1 MRMLLEVYVIFA
13 ILTEFTLVLASNS
26 PGEGTG
32 QKAHFSLKDTPGS
45 FTVHA
50 NKILAKV
57 SSKPDSIKVIVKPGM
72 AEFPVPQLP
81 TQKPLVHV
89 VSPAIVRPVGGWN
102 FMSFGRRKRS
112 RIENG
117 KESSLG
123 ESGEEDGERKH
134 FGKNLFKRSRIHSGH
149 STVRKYIVKP
159 EKLRKIRARI
169 EKERKGNSPKSFGEV
184 HGNRKHF
191 GRDLFKRLGRKNTV
205 RKSLVEPRKGHEQS
219 RFKNIDS
226 NINIAKHFGQAN
238 GLHRRLETH
247 WNSRK
252 FKQVKGNVRSGQKR
266 ESIERSMKV
275 KGGAGKFNLH
285 VDKKLANVSSS
296 TGGVE
301 IFIKNPSPKQISQLP
316 REMLQL
322 PGAMLQLPNGMSQ
335 LYSRM
340 PQSPVPVSQYPTG
353 ISQLP
358 KEKPWVLV
366 RLPYDW
372 TGASNQDDDE

>member
-1 MRMLLEVYVIFA
+1 MCMLLEVYVIFA
-13 ILTEFTLVLASNS
+13 ILTEFTSVLASNS

-32 QKAHFSLKDTPGS
+32 QKAHFSLEDTPGS

-123 ESGEEDGERKH
+123 ESGEGDGKRKH
-134 FGKNLFKRSRIHSGH
+134 FGKNLFKRSRIHSGY
-149 STVRKYIVKP
+149 STVRKYIINP
-159 EKLRKIRARI
+159 EKLGNIRSKI
-169 EKERKGNSPKSFGEV
+169 EKETKGNSLKSFGEV
-184 HGNRKHF
+184 DGNHKHF
-191 GRDLFKRLGRKNTV
+191 GRDPFKRLRRKNTV
-205 RKSLVEPRKGHEQS
+205 RKSLVKPRKGNKQT
-219 RFKNIDS
+219 RFK
-226 NINIAKHFGQAN
+226 NINIAKRFGQVN
-238 GLHRRLETH
+238 RLHRRLDIH

-252 FKQVKGNVRSGQKR
+252 FKQVKLGNGHVRSGQKR
-266 ESIERSMKV
+266 ESIERNMKV

-285 VDKKLANVSSS
+285 VDKKLTNVSSS

-335 LYSRM
+335 LYSGM
-340 PQSPVPVSQYPTG
+340 PQSPVPVSQNPTR